1 MAPEII
7 RMKENKGI
15 KVACDIFSAGVIL
28 HILVTNNYLFAANT
42 NDEVYRLNN

>member
-1 MAPEII
+1 
-7 RMKENKGI
+7 MKENKGI
-15 KVACDIFSAGVIL
+15 KVGCDIFSAGVIL